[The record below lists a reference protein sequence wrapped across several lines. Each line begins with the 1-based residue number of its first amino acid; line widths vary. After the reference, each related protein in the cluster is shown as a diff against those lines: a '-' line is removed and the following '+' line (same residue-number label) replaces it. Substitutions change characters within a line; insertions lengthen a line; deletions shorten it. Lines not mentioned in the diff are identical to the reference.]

1 MGKLKN
7 LKYPLKYTSTDLI
20 AYTGV
25 LPNCVTAETESCN
38 PQERSLTDL
47 MYKLLVKYCEVTPNP
62 LTTDISEFDIEC
74 LLESNPDIEIGE
86 GLELSDLL
94 AYFRDHICYVYTQLC
109 EDCNPA
115 PTTPTCTITTIVD
128 GEEVEVTGTVCSFI
142 QDLVTRVYALEN
154 PASGESCIQPT
165 PNFSVEILKVGDNY
179 LFKLINLSNY
189 NGGCASSALYVIT
202 IRNEGGFI
210 VTQES
215 LEGNIDTSQSGIAI
229 PSGESMYS
237 ADVKLVVQT
246 KKCISETLCPA
257 EELIQV
263 DYLIPT
269 EPVEPSGAI
278 LLTEFCRRR
287 ITQNVFTWDIAFD
300 PESYVSITDW
310 SLTINSDDNCSISG
324 VVNEREFIISGVGVP
339 SFSITGGIRYGLPNP
354 PTIFSGG
361 IQSTASVDAC
371 IGVIDS
377 RAAIFNLQVN
387 YISNMGT
394 EEFAEY
400 TYGITDDTLA
410 AEDCVL
416 G

>member
-20 AYTGV
+20 AYTGE
-25 LPNCVTAETESCN
+25 LPDCVTAETESCN

-109 EDCNPA
+109 AECNPS
-115 PTTPTCTITTIVD
+115 PSTPTCTITTIVD
-128 GEEVEVTGTVCSFI
+128 GEEVEVTGTVCDFI
-142 QDLVTRVYALEN
+142 QDLVDRVYALEN

-215 LEGNIDTSQSGIAI
+215 LEGYTDTSQSGIAI

-257 EELIQV
+257 EELIQA

-278 LLTEFCRRR
+278 LLTEFCRGRV
-287 ITQNVFTWDIAFD
+287 TQNVFTWDIAFD

-310 SLTINSDDNCSISG
+310 SLTINADDNCSISG
-324 VVNEREFIISGVGVP
+324 LVNEREFIISGVGVP
-339 SFSITGGIRYGLPNP
+339 SFSITGGTRYLLPNP

-361 IQSTASVDAC
+361 VQTSEPIDAC
-371 IGVIDS
+371 LGTLLN

-394 EEFAEY
+394 EEYAEY

-410 AEDCVL
+410 TEDCSLV
-416 G
+416 

>member
-1 MGKLKN
+1 MAVVVFFKHNIRKVIG
-7 LKYPLKYTSTDLI
+7 D
-20 AYTGV
+20 
-25 LPNCVTAETESCN
+25 
-38 PQERSLTDL
+38 LTDINAPKAIK
-47 MYKLLVKYCEVTPNP
+47 KLREEGAEEDPKKNKIKDS
-62 LTTDISEFDIEC
+62 TTR
-74 LLESNPDIEIGE
+74 LLSRSHD
-86 GLELSDLL
+86 SFTDLL
-94 AYFRDHICYVYTQLC
+94 AYFRDHICYIYGRLC
-109 EDCNPA
+109 AECDSGGG
-115 PTTPTCTITTIVD
+115 TTICEITTIID
-128 GEEVEVTGTVCSFI
+128 GEEVEVTGTVCDFI
-142 QDLVTRVYALEN
+142 QDLIDRVYDLEN

-202 IRNEGGFI
+202 IRNEAGFI

-263 DYLIPT
+263 NYLIPT

-287 ITQNVFTWDIAFD
+287 ITQNIFTWDIAFD
-300 PESYVSITDW
+300 PDTYVSITDW
-310 SLTINSDDNCSISG
+310 SLTIRADELCSISG
-324 VVNEREFIISGVGVP
+324 LVNEREFIISGTGIP
-339 SFSITGGIRYGLPNP
+339 SQSITGGTRYGLPNP

-361 IQSTASVDAC
+361 VQSSEPIDAC
-371 IGVIDS
+371 VGTLES
-377 RAAIFNLQVN
+377 RAAIFTLGVY
-387 YISNMGT
+387 YISNQGT
-394 EEFAEY
+394 EEYAEY
-400 TYGITDDTLA
+400 TYGITNESPA
-410 AEDCVL
+410 AQDCIL
-416 G
+416 GG